1 MWDRLG
7 IQPTGDRKTIKRAYT
22 KLLRQYHPEED
33 PEGFQR
39 LREAYEF
46 ALSQVDRHVEQ
57 HVEPA
62 PQAAPEQDLEPLA
75 VTLDE
80 SARQATPPSDQV
92 LINDA
97 EPEAEP
103 VDLEFNQALELLRLA
118 VESEDAMPFWT
129 ELLERLN
136 DMPLTKR
143 GHFEYPLVYALVQ
156 PSKLDPEYCHLA
168 ILPRWYVWSLNDLF
182 HWREENLHLARFLHP
197 DDFER
202 MSYWLQDLDRV
213 TTRNILEDLESL
225 ILDKGRGSDPYCWQ
239 PLLNMLIGLD
249 SSLRAMIRK
258 EALVLLLSYAEQC
271 AKGGNAYIP
280 QDILASLDQ
289 LIGFRAT
296 AFRRWSL
303 SRLEQKLNTGGILEH
318 MLIRAGQQTY
328 AHHREPVEPSL
339 FSQQARL
346 QYGTF
351 PWIWRL
357 VKLAVSNFYKFAYL
371 AIVFGFAAM
380 MLFYMLGPILAGLA
394 S

>member
-57 HVEPA
+57 T
-62 PQAAPEQDLEPLA
+62 PQAAPEQDLEPLSA
-75 VTLDE
+75 TLE
-80 SARQATPPSDQV
+80 ETIQQETPSSEEV
-92 LINDA
+92 HIEDA

-103 VDLEFNQALELLRLA
+103 VDPEFNQALELLRLA
-118 VESEDAMPFWT
+118 VDSDDAMPFWT
-129 ELLERLN
+129 ELLDRLN

-168 ILPRWYVWSLNDLF
+168 VLPRWYVWSLNDLF
-182 HWREENLHLARFLHP
+182 HWREENLHLTRFLHP

-239 PLLNMLIGLD
+239 PLLTMLSGLD
-249 SSLRAMIRK
+249 NSLRAMIRK

-271 AKGGNAYIP
+271 AKGGTAYIP

-318 MLIRAGQQTY
+318 MLVRAEQQTY
-328 AHHREPVEPSL
+328 AHHREPVEASL
-339 FSQQARL
+339 FSQKAVREMGAL
-346 QYGTF
+346 
-351 PWIWRL
+351 PWIL
-357 VKLAVSNFYKFAYL
+357 KMIKLAISNFYKLAYL
-371 AIVFGFAAM
+371 ILVFGLAAM
-380 MLFYMLGPILAGLA
+380 MLFYMLGPIIAGLA